1 MQQWEMH
8 IHNCPVANY
17 APTEVCEYVA
27 IKWVISWDKELI
39 NAVPQT
45 AAPITLSRQI
55 YRRKKV
61 MRRKKKKIQDD
72 LVS

>member
-1 MQQWEMH
+1 MH

-39 NAVPQT
+39 NAAPQT
-45 AAPITLSRQI
+45 AAPITLSLQM
-55 YRRKKV
+55 YLRRKKV
-61 MRRKKKKIQDD
+61 MRMKKTKMP
-72 LVS
+72 